1 MPLKVNCY
9 ELTIPWENALSP
21 FAYMREQGAQSSM
34 AELSLDGIDPEELLL
49 RLVHHACA
57 LYQCSPDADL
67 ALRGDGSGPQ
77 DLAMTVITRFL
88 DPDDKTVHWGQGR
101 GQPTLR
107 GLLSYLKHV
116 LANDFVD
123 MKRSKRYKTTVF
135 ASPLSRDADAGETG
149 ISLEDFS
156 AHIESPEGR
165 AIWEAQRT
173 RLLQS
178 FQDEPDLEELLI
190 VQLDPQGYQAFT
202 NQDLSALLDI
212 PISDVV
218 NRKKKLSRRLMRI
231 LAEQKAA
238 GK

>member
-1 MPLKVNCY
+1 M
-9 ELTIPWENALSP
+9 
-21 FAYMREQGAQSSM
+21 
-34 AELSLDGIDPEELLL
+34 
-49 RLVHHACA
+49 
-57 LYQCSPDADL
+57 
-67 ALRGDGSGPQ
+67 
-77 DLAMTVITRFL
+77 
-88 DPDDKTVHWGQGR
+88 
-101 GQPTLR
+101 
-107 GLLSYLKHV
+107 

>member
-88 DPDDKTVHWGQGR
+88 DPDDKTVSLGSGPR
-101 GQPTLR
+101 PTNVTGLAQLSQACVSKRLR
-107 GLLSYLKHV
+107 GHE
-116 LANDFVD
+116 
-123 MKRSKRYKTTVF
+123 TV
-135 ASPLSRDADAGETG
+135 
-149 ISLEDFS
+149 
-156 AHIESPEGR
+156 
-165 AIWEAQRT
+165 
-173 RLLQS
+173 
-178 FQDEPDLEELLI
+178 
-190 VQLDPQGYQAFT
+190 
-202 NQDLSALLDI
+202 
-212 PISDVV
+212 
-218 NRKKKLSRRLMRI
+218 
-231 LAEQKAA
+231 
-238 GK
+238 

>member
-1 MPLKVNCY
+1 
-9 ELTIPWENALSP
+9 
-21 FAYMREQGAQSSM
+21 
-34 AELSLDGIDPEELLL
+34 
-49 RLVHHACA
+49 
-57 LYQCSPDADL
+57 
-67 ALRGDGSGPQ
+67 
-77 DLAMTVITRFL
+77 MTVMTRFL
-88 DPDDKTVHWGQGR
+88 DPDDKAVRWGQGR
-101 GQPTLR
+101 GKPTLR
-107 GLLSYLKHV
+107 GLVTYLKRV
-116 LANDFVD
+116 VENDFLD

-135 ASPLSRDADAGETG
+135 ASPLPRDANAGEEG
-149 ISLEDFS
+149 RNLEDFC

-165 AIWEAQRT
+165 AIWESQRT

-231 LAEQKAA
+231 MTEQKAA

>member
-1 MPLKVNCY
+1 
-9 ELTIPWENALSP
+9 
-21 FAYMREQGAQSSM
+21 
-34 AELSLDGIDPEELLL
+34 
-49 RLVHHACA
+49 
-57 LYQCSPDADL
+57 
-67 ALRGDGSGPQ
+67 
-77 DLAMTVITRFL
+77 MTVMTRFL

-101 GQPTLR
+101 GTPTLP
-107 GLLSYLKHV
+107 GLFTYLKRV
-116 LANDFVD
+116 IENDFLD

-135 ASPLSRDADAGETG
+135 ASPVPRDANADEAGL
-149 ISLEDFS
+149 SLEDFC

-165 AIWEAQRT
+165 AIWESQRT

-178 FQDEPDLEELLI
+178 LQDEPDLEELLI

-218 NRKKKLSRRLMRI
+218 NQKKRLSRRLMRI
-231 LAEQKAA
+231 LTEQKAA